1 MTQPNSNS
9 EQPIGKEKQFDSQ
22 TQIQSKLSGLK
33 NNLIQS
39 DSYLE
44 QVSENIN
51 DLTQPNSNSEQTIG
65 EEKRF
70 DTVKLKFRTNNQGRK
85 TI

>member
-9 EQPIGKEKQFDSQ
+9 EQPIRKEKQFDSQ

-39 DSYLE
+39 VSYLE
-44 QVSENIN
+44 QVSEKKNNLI
-51 DLTQPNSNSEQTIG
+51 QPNSNSEQTIR
-65 EEKRF
+65 EEKQF